1 MIFLL
6 EKLVKLYII
15 IKQLKEYTIYIYIV
29 MTEDEYSVYS
39 MYKIVPKNNELKYC
53 YVGHSSKFL
62 ERQKQHMK
70 NTTNENDKKHYHI
83 YLYQTIRDN
92 GGWDEWDMIEIEK
105 YKCKDKLEVRIRE
118 QELIKE
124 HNANLNTLN
133 AYITE
138 EERNNTKKAITA
150 KFREENKEKIREQE
164 KKYKEEHKEIIS
176 EQMKKYREEHKQQIY
191 EKTKEYREQNK
202 EKHKEWQRVW
212 REKNKEILKEK
223 RKIYEAKKK
232 QQKLDNQS

>member
-1 MIFLL
+1 
-6 EKLVKLYII
+6 
-15 IKQLKEYTIYIYIV
+15 
-29 MTEDEYSVYS
+29 MTEEDYTLAFS
-39 MYKIVPKNNELKYC
+39 MYKIVSKNSDLKYC
-53 YVGHSSKFL
+53 YVGHTNNYNRRYKDHKTAALDILNIKSH
-62 ERQKQHMK
+62 QK
-70 NTTNENDKKHYHI
+70 
-83 YLYQTIRDN
+83 LYQTIRDN